1 MKALHF
7 AACLLITACVNQTRT
22 PSGADSADMRP
33 AVITGHVANRD
44 MYPATKEITLSMP
57 FFDRVSRKQVSQIWE
72 DGSFSFHMLPYMMR
86 DVSLAPFVDR
96 LLVSPGDSI
105 HIEIDFADFNNVR
118 FSGRGASDNEKLH
131 AFHMRYYLNRW
142 PSFSESRDG
151 QRVYGSAKE
160 YKEALGEQR
169 REYLLRLED
178 FIAEEQPSEELVA
191 FCRQEIE
198 ADYNSRLADQLL
210 LYNDADGEDVSKMFD
225 IADVEPLFEGES
237 FNSRL
242 CSLTESLTSWIAQS
256 MSDERRVQISRS
268 LPDCIAVLDD
278 ATDNELLSQMLKA
291 QLFSALLEANAVDE
305 FEKHLTLFNENVTFP
320 LLKLSLRDKYLER
333 KAYRDNPRLLSDAI
347 LKGDRR
353 KDGVIGL
360 GEENAGLK
368 LLRDI
373 ISKSDG
379 SVLFISIGANWCP
392 GTRQEAPYLKSLAL
406 DFSGKPLRIAN
417 FFIDRGTDSVD
428 PVTGIED
435 YYLTDEQLFG
445 LDPIFHTGRGIPFYL
460 LMDKNGIMVDYGEH
474 LRPSLDATRER
485 IQELT
490 LDSSPVKM
498 LRP

>member
-1 MKALHF
+1 MRIIHF
-7 AACLLITACVNQTRT
+7 AACLLITACVNQAQTL
-22 PSGADSADMRP
+22 SGPDSADMRP
-33 AVITGHVANRD
+33 AVITGYVANREL
-44 MYPATKEITLSMP
+44 YPATKEITLSMP

-72 DGSFSFHMLPYMMR
+72 DGSFSFHLLPYMMR

-105 HIEIDFADFNNVR
+105 HIEIDFADFNNVK
-118 FSGRGASDNEKLH
+118 FSGRGAGDNEKLH
-131 AFHMRYYLNRW
+131 AFQMRYYLKRW
-142 PSFSESRDG
+142 PSFSESRDDDG
-151 QRVYGSAKE
+151 LRVYGSAIE
-160 YKEALGEQR
+160 YKKALEEQR

-178 FIAEEQPSEELVA
+178 FIAEEHPGDGLAA

-198 ADYNSRLADQLL
+198 ADYYSRLADQLL
-210 LYNDADGEDVSKMFD
+210 LYNDAGGEDVSNMFD
-225 IADVEPLFEGES
+225 IDDVEPLFDGES

-242 CSLTESLTSWIAQS
+242 CSLTESVAAWIVNS
-256 MSDERRVQISRS
+256 LSGERRTYISRS

-291 QLFSALLEANAVDE
+291 QLFSSLLEANAVDE
-305 FEKHLTLFNENVTFP
+305 FEKYLTLFNENVTFP
-320 LLKLSLRDKYLER
+320 LLKFSLRDKYLER
-333 KAYRDNPRLLSDAI
+333 KAYRDNPRLLSEAI
-347 LKGDRR
+347 LKGDQR
-353 KDGVIGL
+353 KDGVMGI

-379 SVLFISIGANWCP
+379 SVLYISIGANWCP

-417 FFIDRGTDSVD
+417 FFIDKGTDSVD

-435 YYLTDEQLFG
+435 YYLTDEQIFG

-460 LMDKNGIMVDYGEH
+460 LIDKKGIMVNYGEH
-474 LRPSLDATRER
+474 LRPSLDETREE
-485 IQELT
+485 IAKFSLS
-490 LDSSPVKM
+490 L
-498 LRP
+498 